1 MRRIGT
7 IYFNIQEKKQ
17 QKPQGG
23 LMGMIQNMMSE
34 LGGGGMGDSD
44 DDSDDN
50 QSGILDCGYNDF
62 IFGSIDIFPRYVYR
76 SELYIFVP
84 EQNLKFSLLKYF
96 WGRF

>member
-7 IYFNIQEKKQ
+7 IYFGIQERKQ

-34 LGGGGMGDSD
+34 LGAGGMGDSD

-50 QSGILDCGYNDF
+50 QSGNF
-62 IFGSIDIFPRYVYR
+62 
-76 SELYIFVP
+76 FVVEARP
-84 EQNLKFSLLKYF
+84 SKFSQFKI
-96 WGRF
+96 

>member
-7 IYFNIQEKKQ
+7 IYFGIQERKQ

-34 LGGGGMGDSD
+34 LGAGGMGDSD

-50 QSGILDCGYNDF
+50 QSGIFY
-62 IFGSIDIFPRYVYR
+62 S
-76 SELYIFVP
+76 
-84 EQNLKFSLLKYF
+84 
-96 WGRF
+96 